1 MRLMQSQSSF
11 RKKTAYMGLFL
22 ALSLICSYVEVL
34 IPINFGIPGVK
45 LGLTNIVIVLTM
57 YCIGEKE
64 ALGISVLRI
73 LLSGLL
79 FGNLF
84 SVLFSLAGG
93 ILSFFVMVVGKRF
106 LKLKCIAV
114 STSGGIAHNVGQLL
128 VAAFVVDNFSIFYYI
143 PVLIVSG
150 VLTGLLIGVIAQEL
164 VLRIGKLI
172 RF

>member
-1 MRLMQSQSSF
+1 M
-11 RKKTAYMGLFL
+11 AL
-22 ALSLICSYVEVL
+22 ALICSYVEVL
-34 IPINFGIPGVK
+34 IPINFGIPGIK

-64 ALGISVLRI
+64 AFGISVLRI

-84 SVLFSLAGG
+84 SILFSLAGG
-93 ILSFFVMVVGKRF
+93 ILSFVVMLLGKRI
-106 LKLKCIAV
+106 LKLRCIAV
-114 STSGGIAHNVGQLL
+114 STSGGIAHNVGQL
-128 VAAFVVDNFSIFYYI
+128 VTAAFVVDNFSVFYYI
-143 PVLIVSG
+143 PVLLVSG
-150 VLTGLLIGVIAQEL
+150 VLTGLLIGIIAQEL

>member
-45 LGLTNIVIVLTM
+45 LGLTNIGIVLTM

-128 VAAFVVDNFSIFYYI
+128 VAAFVVDNFSVFYYI

-172 RF
+172 KF

>member
-1 MRLMQSQSSF
+1 MQSQNSF

-22 ALSLICSYVEVL
+22 ALALICSYVEVL

-45 LGLTNIVIVLTM
+45 LGLTNIVIVLTL

-64 ALGISVLRI
+64 AFGISILRI

-93 ILSFFVMVVGKRF
+93 ILSFVVMVIGKKL

-172 RF
+172 KF

>member
-1 MRLMQSQSSF
+1 MQSQNSF

-22 ALSLICSYVEVL
+22 ALALICSYVEVL

-45 LGLTNIVIVLTM
+45 LGLTNIVIVLTL

-64 ALGISVLRI
+64 AFGISILRI
-73 LLSGLL
+73 FLSGLL

-93 ILSFFVMVVGKRF
+93 ILSFIVMVIGKKL

-172 RF
+172 KF